1 MIEQEKIEEIKRQT
15 DIVDLISQYFPLKKL
30 GKNYRAL
37 CPFHSEKAP
46 SFYVSPE
53 KGIFY
58 CFGCKKGGNAINFL
72 MEYEK
77 MDFPTAVKSL
87 AKRLGVEIET
97 TKGLK
102 YKDIY
107 EANEIACQFYALCLT
122 KTIGKRGQN
131 YLVDRKI
138 DIEKLQ
144 DFRLGYAPS
153 SGGLVTY
160 VRQKGLSKQSLS
172 KAGLISQSA
181 SSRSLEVFRDRLMFP
196 ILNLSGRIIGFGGR
210 SIDDQHKPKYL
221 NSPETP
227 VFKKGD
233 ILYGL
238 YQAKKAMRTKNEAI
252 LVEGY
257 FDLLSLFQRGINNLC
272 APLGTSLTEKQAMLI
287 SRFAKKVNIL
297 FDGDLSGMKA
307 ALRAIGLLINA
318 QVDVFVTSL
327 PKDSDPDRFVNESG
341 VDELKE
347 AIESAV
353 DFFHFYKKM
362 SKPETVEQ
370 EVVLIKDLIKIIS
383 NINDPIR
390 FDRYL
395 KYASHVFDIP
405 VETIKNTMDGRTE
418 FPHKPVRQT
427 RIMPEEKLIA
437 MILNM
442 REHFAEF
449 KSILVPEDF
458 TVPGVRRLYK
468 QLLDRGDINIDDALT
483 SVDEDLRQK
492 VYSIIMRGESVTK
505 EALLESI
512 KRYKSS
518 VEETRIRTKISEAR
532 TKGDDVALTKYQK
545 EHKALKQK
553 MLHIKKDSVALDR
566 EL

>member
-87 AKRLGVEIET
+87 AKRLGIEIET

-107 EANEIACQFYALCLT
+107 EANEIACKFYTLCLT

-160 VRQKGLSKQSLS
+160 ARQKGLSKQSLS

-512 KRYKSS
+512 KRHKSS

>member
-1 MIEQEKIEEIKRQT
+1 MIEQEQIEEIKRQT

-30 GKNYRAL
+30 GKNYRTL
-37 CPFHSEKAP
+37 CPFHSEKTP

-87 AKRLGVEIET
+87 AKRLGIEIET

-107 EANEIACQFYALCLT
+107 EANETACQFYALCLT

-160 VRQKGLSKQSLS
+160 ARQKGLSKQSLS

-210 SIDDQHKPKYL
+210 SIDDQHQPKYL

-227 VFKKGD
+227 TFKKGH

-307 ALRAIGLLINA
+307 ALRAIGLLISA

-370 EVVLIKDLIKIIS
+370 EVVLIKDLIQIIS

-458 TVPGVRRLYK
+458 TVPGVRRLYR
-468 QLLDRGDINIDDALT
+468 QLLDRGDIDIDDALT
-483 SVDEDLRQK
+483 SVDEELRQK
-492 VYSIIMRGESVTK
+492 IYSIIMRGESVTK

-512 KRYKSS
+512 KRHKSS
-518 VEETRIRTKISEAR
+518 VEETRIRIKISEAR

>member
-1 MIEQEKIEEIKRQT
+1 MIEKEKIEEIKRQT
-15 DIVDLISQYFPLKKL
+15 DIVGLVSQYIQLKKV

-37 CPFHSEKAP
+37 CPFHSEKTP
-46 SFYVSPE
+46 SFYVNPE

-77 MDFPTAVKSL
+77 MDFPTAVKLL
-87 AKRLGVEIET
+87 AKNLGIEIET

-102 YKDIY
+102 YKQIY
-107 EANEIACQFYALCLT
+107 EANETASQFYTLCLS
-122 KTIGKRGQN
+122 KNIGKRGQN
-131 YLVDRKI
+131 YLAKRNI

-144 DFRLGYAPS
+144 DFQLGYAPL

-160 VRQKGLSKQSLS
+160 ARQNGVSKQALF
-172 KAGLISQSA
+172 KAGLISQST
-181 SSRSLEVFRDRLMFP
+181 SSRSLEVFRDRLIFP

-210 SIDDQHKPKYL
+210 SIDDQHRPKYL

-227 VFKKGD
+227 IFKKGD

-238 YQAKKAMRTKNEAI
+238 YQAKKAIRTKNEAI

-257 FDLLSLFQRGINNLC
+257 FDLLSLFQQGVDNLC
-272 APLGTSLTEKQAMLI
+272 APLGTSLTDRQAMLI
-287 SRFAKKVNIL
+287 SRFTKKVNIL

-307 ALRAIGLLINA
+307 ALRAIGLLINV

-327 PKDSDPDRFVNESG
+327 PEDTDPDRFINESG
-341 VDELKE
+341 IDVLKE
-347 AIESAV
+347 AIESAT

-370 EVVLIKDLIKIIS
+370 EVVLIKDLIQIIG

-405 VETIKNTMDGRTE
+405 IETIHKAMGRTDVSIGQN
-418 FPHKPVRQT
+418 VRIKT
-427 RIMPEEKLIA
+427 TVEERLIA
-437 MILNM
+437 SILSL
-442 REHFAEF
+442 RKHFADV
-449 KSILVPEDF
+449 KNVLTQGDF
-458 TVPGVRRLYK
+458 SEPGVERLYK
-468 QLLDRGDINIDDALT
+468 QLLKDEKIDIDEALA
-483 SVDEDLRQK
+483 SVSEELRQK
-492 VYSIIMRGESVTK
+492 IYSVLMHDESISK
-505 EALLESI
+505 QHLLESI
-512 KRYKSS
+512 TNFKNDVEKR
-518 VEETRIRTKISEAR
+518 KIEAKIKEA
-532 TKGDDVALTKYQK
+532 TAKGDDAAITKYQK
-545 EHKALKQK
+545 EL
-553 MLHIKKDSVALDR
+553 MRIKSAAVVLDQD
-566 EL
+566 L